1 MRDYSNRRDFGDTSN
16 KQPLPYE
23 RKLKVRTSY
32 YDHQFHNH
40 HPLYPAQEHVPVPW
54 INIKGYW
61 LQEADFST
69 ANQPAA
75 ITHLTTKPKP
85 SIPYKLALSR
95 LNPSAKPEKHQY
107 PVL

>member
-61 LQEADFST
+61 LQEAGFNINAPLLVKVSKGE
-69 ANQPAA
+69 
-75 ITHLTTKPKP
+75 IVLTV
-85 SIPYKLALSR
+85 SS
-95 LNPSAKPEKHQY
+95 
-107 PVL
+107 